1 MDYRILLPVTN
12 NPELVKQKL
21 IDIPDKTK
29 LILVN
34 NFDNPEVENL
44 SCQAE
49 TLGAEVYRYPRN
61 LGLAASWNL
70 GLHHMKEDQCDFVIF
85 LSASAVF
92 DKSIKCFIEKIIE
105 EETAGKK
112 GTRYIASNLATMHCF
127 AHTQL
132 CLKLGGYFDEN
143 FWPIYYEDTDYCRR
157 NGLNGVRPGIMRLGL
172 DDVVHSLAYSISM
185 RDRRLMYLWQNNA
198 YRVADYY
205 QRKWGGVQNSETFS
219 TPFNNPCLHA
229 NYWKKEAGVGIW
241 PPKVYEGK
249 F

>member
-34 NFDNPEVENL
+34 NFDNQKVENL

-49 TLGAEVYRYPRN
+49 TLGAEVHRHPMN

-70 GLHHMKEDQCDFVIF
+70 GFRRMEELKCNFIIF

-92 DKSIKCFIEKIIE
+92 DKSIEYFVEKIIE
-105 EETAGKK
+105 NELAGKK
-112 GTRYIASNLATMHCF
+112 GTRYIASNIATLHCF
-127 AHTQL
+127 AQTQL
-132 CLKLGGYFDEN
+132 CLDRGGYFDEN

-157 NGLNGVRPGIMRLGL
+157 SDLNEVNKGVFQLHL
-172 DDVVHSLAYSISM
+172 NDVVHSLAYSIAM
-185 RDRRLMYLWQNNA
+185 RDRRLMFLWQNNA

-205 QRKWGGVQNSETFS
+205 LRKWGGVQNSEIFT
-219 TPFNNPCLHA
+219 TPFNNPNMHV
-229 NYWKKEAGVGIW
+229 NHWTFEAGPGIW
-241 PPKVYEGK
+241 PPNVYEGN